1 MGILSPYYHINQA
14 AGITIDIAQD
24 GSYTINCCQVSTD
37 HKQLTIEKKFGVKD
51 DAEGLAKQLGAKVP
65 IALNL
70 SGKGILTK
78 QVAAASGDEQQD
90 MAKIIPNLNVDDFYL
105 QQFTSKDQLFVSLV
119 RKTLADHWI
128 NILEQQGFT
137 VLMLSL
143 GPFAASHM
151 LNQLNVYESDVVFNG
166 IQISRDTELNWTAVG
181 YSPAFQAP
189 FPFKIGAEPID
200 QQLIMPYA
208 AAFQLVLA
216 DKLEPVRAKVDALDT
231 RYGQLIGTKKLKVT
245 GALIL
250 GVFFILLLLNF
261 VTLSW
266 LNSENSRL
274 DGQAS
279 LSANSSSDMQMLT
292 AQIKAKEALLKD
304 MGWDGGFNKAR
315 LIDQL
320 AALLPGEVT
329 LKEIAINPPDI
340 NNKDSRG
347 QHFLDRRIK
356 LSGNSQQVI
365 AVNEWIARIK
375 TLKWVKGAGLDNF
388 EFDND
393 QNTGKFNIIIN
404 Y

>member
-1 MGILSPYYHINQA
+1 MGILSPHYHINQA

-37 HKQLTIEKKFGVKD
+37 HKQLIIEKKLGVKED
-51 DAEGLAKQLGAKVP
+51 VEGIAKQLDAKIP

-70 SGKGILTK
+70 TGKGILTK
-78 QVAAASGDEQQD
+78 QVVAASGDEQQD
-90 MAKIIPNLNVDDFYL
+90 MAKIIPNLNVADFYL
-105 QQFTSKDQLFVSLV
+105 QQFTSNDQLFVSLV

-151 LNQLNVYESDVVFNG
+151 LNQLNVYENDVVFNG
-166 IQISRDTELNWTAVG
+166 IQISRDAELNWTAVG

-216 DKLEPVRAKVDALDT
+216 DKLEPVKAIVDATDA
-231 RYGQLIGTKKLKVT
+231 RYLQIIGTKKLKVT

-274 DGQAS
+274 DGQVS

-292 AQIKAKEALLKD
+292 EQIKAKEALLKD

-315 LIDQL
+315 IIDQL

-356 LSGNSQQVI
+356 LTGNSQQVI

>member
-1 MGILSPYYHINQA
+1 MGILSSYYNINQA
-14 AGITIDIAQD
+14 AGVTVDIAQD
-24 GSYTINCCQVSTD
+24 GSYTINCCQVITD
-37 HKQLTIEKKFGVKD
+37 RNQLTIEKKFGVKD
-51 DAEGLAKQLGAKVP
+51 DAEGLAKKLGTKVP

-70 SGKGILTK
+70 SGKGVLTK
-78 QVAAASGDEQQD
+78 QVPAASGDEQQD
-90 MAKIIPNLNVDDFYL
+90 MARIIPNLNADDFYL
-105 QQFTSKDQLFVSLV
+105 QQFTSNDQLFVSLV
-119 RKTLADHWI
+119 RKTLAGHWI

-143 GPFAASHM
+143 GPFPASHM

-166 IQISRDTELNWTAVG
+166 IQISRDTDQNWTSVE

-189 FPFKIGAEPID
+189 FTLKIGAEPID

-208 AAFQLVLA
+208 ATFQLVLA
-216 DKLEPVRAKVDALDT
+216 DKLEPVKATVDALDT
-231 RYGQLIGTKKLKVT
+231 RYGQIIGTKKLKVT

-279 LSANSSSDMQMLT
+279 VSANSNSDMQALT

-320 AALLPGEVT
+320 AALLPGEIT
-329 LKEIAINPPDI
+329 LREIAINPPDV

>member
-1 MGILSPYYHINQA
+1 MGVLSSYYNINQA
-14 AGITIDIAQD
+14 AGITVDIAQD
-24 GSYTINCCQVSTD
+24 GSYTINYCQVITD
-37 HKQLTIEKKFGVKD
+37 HNQLTIEKKFDVKD
-51 DAEGLAKQLGAKVP
+51 DAEGLAKKLGTKVP

-70 SGKGILTK
+70 LGKGILTK
-78 QVAAASGDEQQD
+78 QVAAALGDDEQD
-90 MAKIIPNLNVDDFYL
+90 MARVIPNLNADDFYL
-105 QQFTSKDQLFVSLV
+105 QQFTSNDQLFVSLV
-119 RKTLADHWI
+119 RKTLAGHWI

-143 GPFAASHM
+143 GPFPASHM

-166 IQISRDTELNWTAVG
+166 IRISRDTDQNWTAVEYG
-181 YSPAFQAP
+181 PAFQAP
-189 FPFKIGAEPID
+189 FILKIGAEPID
-200 QQLIMPYA
+200 QQMIMPYA

-216 DKLEPVRAKVDALDT
+216 DKLEPVKAGVDALDN
-231 RYGQLIGTKKLKVT
+231 RYQQITGTKKLKVT

-279 LSANSSSDMQMLT
+279 VSANSNSDMQALT

-320 AALLPGEVT
+320 AALLPGEIT
-329 LKEIAINPPDI
+329 LREIAINPPDV

-347 QHFLDRRIK
+347 QHFLDQRIK

>member
-1 MGILSPYYHINQA
+1 MGILSSYYNINQA
-14 AGITIDIAQD
+14 AGVTVDIAQD
-24 GSYTINCCQVSTD
+24 GSYTINCCQVITGNN
-37 HKQLTIEKKFGVKD
+37 QLTIEKKFGVKD
-51 DAEGLAKQLGAKVP
+51 DAEGLAKQLGTKVP

-70 SGKGILTK
+70 SGKGVLTK
-78 QVAAASGDEQQD
+78 QVPAASGDEQHD
-90 MAKIIPNLNVDDFYL
+90 MARIIPNLNADDFYL
-105 QQFTSKDQLFVSLV
+105 QQFISNDQLFVSLV
-119 RKTLADHWI
+119 RKTLAGHWI

-143 GPFAASHM
+143 GPFPASHM
-151 LNQLNVYESDVVFNG
+151 LNQLNVYENEVVFNG
-166 IQISRDTELNWTAVG
+166 IRISRDTGQNWTAVD

-189 FPFKIGAEPID
+189 FTLKIGAEPID

-208 AAFQLVLA
+208 AAFQLALS
-216 DKLEPVRAKVDALDT
+216 DKLEPVKATVDALDT
-231 RYGQLIGTKKLKVT
+231 RYGQIIGTKKLKVT

-279 LSANSSSDMQMLT
+279 VSANSNSDMQALT

-320 AALLPGEVT
+320 AALLPGEIT
-329 LKEIAINPPDI
+329 LREIAINPPDV

>member
-1 MGILSPYYHINQA
+1 MGILSSYYNINQA
-14 AGITIDIAQD
+14 AGVTVDIAQD
-24 GSYTINCCQVSTD
+24 GSYTINCCQVITGNN
-37 HKQLTIEKKFGVKD
+37 QLTIEKKFGVKD
-51 DAEGLAKQLGAKVP
+51 DAEGLAKQLGTKVP

-70 SGKGILTK
+70 SGKGVLTK
-78 QVAAASGDEQQD
+78 QVPAASGDEQHD
-90 MAKIIPNLNVDDFYL
+90 MARIIPNLNADDFYL
-105 QQFTSKDQLFVSLV
+105 QQFISNDQLFVSLV
-119 RKTLADHWI
+119 RKTLAGHWI

-143 GPFAASHM
+143 GPFPASHM
-151 LNQLNVYESDVVFNG
+151 LNQLNVYESEVVFNG
-166 IQISRDTELNWTAVG
+166 IRISRDTGQNWTAVE

-189 FPFKIGAEPID
+189 FSLKIGAEPID

-208 AAFQLVLA
+208 AAFQLALS
-216 DKLEPVRAKVDALDT
+216 DKLEPVKATVDALDT
-231 RYGQLIGTKKLKVT
+231 RYGQIIGTKKLKVT

-279 LSANSSSDMQMLT
+279 VSANSNSDMQALT

-320 AALLPGEVT
+320 AALLPGEIT
-329 LKEIAINPPDI
+329 LREIAINPPDV

-393 QNTGKFNIIIN
+393 QNTGKFNININ